1 MQAVNGR
8 KKKKN
13 VFELCNCQQYKTK
26 DYMQITPLL
35 KSLRQFMWHMKYTL
49 YASNNQIHTIFLLL
63 VFLWAL
69 KRRNMKYTLL
79 LIQFNF
85 DHVCKNCICIV
96 VVQTTWT
103 YFLARFFWFKDKSA
117 FFFVVWNLMSFEN
130 STITKLT
137 HTFVKQEFIHTCDN
151 GFLSL
156 CAYSSFTFFLV
167 PSPCV

>member
-1 MQAVNGR
+1 MLGNLTSYHNYVFLSIRNKIIKVWR
-8 KKKKN
+8 KKYECG
-13 VFELCNCQQYKTK
+13 VATWHLPTFEMTPYKTK

-130 STITKLT
+130 SL
-137 HTFVKQEFIHTCDN
+137 
-151 GFLSL
+151 
-156 CAYSSFTFFLV
+156 
-167 PSPCV
+167 